1 MSQGLWDLRADPG
14 QIETAAT
21 AWSDVARS
29 VSTVADGARADMANP
44 LETWEGEAADAY
56 DERRRALVRDLDEA
70 ADIATALART
80 MQSVAGTVTAAQGRL
95 DSSWGDVMSFE
106 RRVLSDGSLWF
117 VTETEEDQAIVRS
130 AITAA
135 EGIRAELDG
144 SLVALE
150 GEVASATARWDALTQ
165 TWWSFTLG
173 GSFFDPGDELDLT
186 GIGIVEIDGAIM
198 LRGGE
203 GDERITVTIDPETGE
218 QIVTVTKLSF
228 STVDGERVMTEGE
241 SRTFRLPAG
250 KELVLHGGGGN
261 DIITLPRDSRLRFT
275 ALGGEG
281 ADIITGGGGRD
292 RLFGLGGEDVIK
304 AGGGGDYV
312 SGGAEADYLDGQGG
326 DDRIFGGEGR
336 DTLYGLGGDDHL
348 SGGRDED
355 FLEGGAGNDVL
366 SGGHGADVLSG
377 GRGRDE
383 ISGGAGDDV
392 SYGGLGED
400 RTIGGTG
407 RDTSHDDRRA
417 DGSTN
422 EVNVN
427 LQIPAD
433 TEHITIT
440 GSPEFIERVRADLDL
455 LRSSPTGQ
463 QLLAN
468 LSEKYDDS
476 GSWFFGLGRKSLD
489 IRELVPADEHG
500 GQGDPWYENS
510 YANGSGNPHV
520 IQYLPSIDD
529 FRGAPP
535 VVVLQHEM
543 GHAYDY
549 INGSY
554 DPDWMYEGADAQD
567 HGIRV
572 AERQATGLPID
583 HDRDPSTPEIIDP
596 RHPLATTE
604 NGLRDEMGLPTREHY
619 R

>member
-1 MSQGLWDLRADPG
+1 
-14 QIETAAT
+14 
-21 AWSDVARS
+21 
-29 VSTVADGARADMANP
+29 
-44 LETWEGEAADAY
+44 
-56 DERRRALVRDLDEA
+56 
-70 ADIATALART
+70 
-80 MQSVAGTVTAAQGRL
+80 
-95 DSSWGDVMSFE
+95 
-106 RRVLSDGSLWF
+106 
-117 VTETEEDQAIVRS
+117 
-130 AITAA
+130 
-135 EGIRAELDG
+135 
-144 SLVALE
+144 
-150 GEVASATARWDALTQ
+150 
-165 TWWSFTLG
+165 WWSFTLG

-281 ADIITGGGGRD
+281 ADIITGSGGRD

-596 RHPLATTE
+596 RHPLAATE